1 MCGKSPS
8 INTPIDYSSQLS
20 SNVNRE
26 RMARSEPGMA
36 SVLHLPH
43 FMDMIWA
50 EEADSEVHQG
60 AVSDMRS
67 LLSQLR
73 NHLPGPDGHLLRRH
87 HFPRPDGDQLCH
99 HRPPGPVEGGCEERG
114 GDLQDTDSSQHQ
126 TPSSSLT
133 ARYEH

>member
-1 MCGKSPS
+1 MG
-8 INTPIDYSSQLS
+8 
-20 SNVNRE
+20 VNRE

-50 EEADSEVHQG
+50 EEADSEVQQG

-73 NHLPGPDGHLLRRH
+73 HHLL
-87 HFPRPDGDQLCH
+87 PRPDGDQLCH
-99 HRPPGPVEGGCEERG
+99 HRLPGPVEGGCEERG

-133 ARYEH
+133 ARWRCEICS